1 MRYFLLCFL
10 LPVLALAQPRNNREL
25 PIFEP
30 LPYFSVGD
38 SITGWSL
45 SSDGQWVSRPQTIPP
60 IGISRNTD
68 FYDREEN
75 AVGIDNIK
83 KLIAYKVKYGKD
95 TLICLVKVYTDGAY
109 RYPNRKRGWKNFQA
123 GYFWLV
129 RYQDLKKALNYFEE
143 NDTGETFVLR
153 IKSLE
158 GRQIR
163 EIEDEEEILKKV
175 TATTI
180 VKPNFDRNLVLT
192 IQSGS
197 DKNLIRMHMCSLHVI
212 FTDVEGTRTN
222 FTRRGK
228 SVYGS
233 VRLFDYM
240 YFEMDRKEFFQILD
254 LDANLDQLLEEEM
267 DPIFDRGGH
276 LDSTAF
282 PTDSMYLESDTLDW
296 D

>member
-38 SITGWSL
+38 SIMGWSL

-60 IGISRNTD
+60 IGISRNED
-68 FYDREEN
+68 FYNREEN
-75 AVGIDNIK
+75 AVGIDNID
-83 KLIAYKVKYGKD
+83 KLLAYKVKYGAD

-129 RYQDLKKALNYFEE
+129 RYRDLKQALNYFEE

-153 IKSLE
+153 IKSFE

-267 DPIFDRGGH
+267 DPIFDRGGRS
-276 LDSTAF
+276 DSIGF

>member
-1 MRYFLLCFL
+1 MRNLLLCL
-10 LPVLALAQPRNNREL
+10 LIPFLALAQPRNNREL

-30 LPYFSVGD
+30 LPYFTVGD

-60 IGISRNTD
+60 IGISRNEE
-68 FYDREEN
+68 FYNREEN
-75 AVGIDNIK
+75 AIGIDNINQ
-83 KLIAYKVKYGKD
+83 LIGYKVKYGSD

-109 RYPNRKRGWKNFQA
+109 RYPNRRRGWKNFTA
-123 GYFWLV
+123 GYYWLV
-129 RYQDLKKALNYFEE
+129 RYQDLKSALNYFDE
-143 NDTGETFVLR
+143 NDTGDTFVLR

-158 GRQIR
+158 GRQIK
-163 EIEDEEEILKKV
+163 EIEDEEDILKKV
-175 TATTI
+175 VSTTI
-180 VKPNFDRNLVLT
+180 IKPNFDRNLVLT

-197 DKNLIRMHMCSLHVI
+197 DKNLIRLHMCSLHVV
-212 FTDVEGTRTN
+212 FNDVEGTRSN

-240 YFEMDRKEFFQILD
+240 YFEMDRKDFYSILD
-254 LDANLDQLLEEEM
+254 LDSNLDLLLEEELN
-267 DPIFDRGGH
+267 PIFDVG
-276 LDSTAF
+276 S
-282 PTDSMYLESDTLDW
+282 PSDSMNYYSDSLSIDADTLNW